1 MNNSAFNFFF
11 RKILKKVPL
20 KKVTK
25 IMEKIE
31 FLSIFKKQA
40 IHTEA
45 KSIFLSKLVIL
56 ANFSTFQNKL
66 RNLKKKSVKT
76 RCFSPMVI

>member
-1 MNNSAFNFFF
+1 
-11 RKILKKVPL
+11 
-20 KKVTK
+20 
-25 IMEKIE
+25 MEKIE

-45 KSIFLSKLVIL
+45 KSIFLSRLVIS

-66 RNLKKKSVKT
+66 RNLKKKIRLNEVFFPPRSFDNFFFLT
-76 RCFSPMVI
+76 FFSFLNRSLNFATV

>member
-1 MNNSAFNFFF
+1 
-11 RKILKKVPL
+11 
-20 KKVTK
+20 
-25 IMEKIE
+25 MEKIE

-40 IHTEA
+40 IHIEA

-66 RNLKKKSVKT
+66 RNLKKKIRQNEVFFPPWSFDNFFSHIFFVFEQKLEFCDSV
-76 RCFSPMVI
+76 RN

>member
-11 RKILKKVPL
+11 EKFSRKKVPL

-31 FLSIFKKQA
+31 FLSIFKKQP
-40 IHTEA
+40 
-45 KSIFLSKLVIL
+45 K
-56 ANFSTFQNKL
+56 NF
-66 RNLKKKSVKT
+66 
-76 RCFSPMVI
+76 